1 MLVYQRVPHFQTK
14 PEDPQIIQLWMTIF
28 SIETHG
34 FGEPPH
40 MLTPENPPETVT
52 NMLMIFLHGDF

>member
-1 MLVYQRVPHFQTK
+1 MDDQ
-14 PEDPQIIQLWMTIF
+14 F

-52 NMLMIFLHGDF
+52 NMLMIFLHGDLTISTIGSRGFIH